1 MILPFL
7 YSAKTSSSTSQ
18 RRKKKPHLPC
28 KTSQQKIAFTV
39 CDAFFFS
46 FESDTTIFFSSLSSH
61 ITWCL
66 LCFGPLATSS
76 NRTILLCCNSI
87 STPNTHKKKQEM
99 IAREIFVQQFQ
110 AALSD
115 PSVHLMLKANR
126 TFTSAPKN
134 HNRLED
140 YRCCATMVL
149 RIAHGFFF
157 LAFVWPF

>member
-1 MILPFL
+1 
-7 YSAKTSSSTSQ
+7 
-18 RRKKKPHLPC
+18 
-28 KTSQQKIAFTV
+28 
-39 CDAFFFS
+39 
-46 FESDTTIFFSSLSSH
+46 
-61 ITWCL
+61 
-66 LCFGPLATSS
+66 
-76 NRTILLCCNSI
+76 
-87 STPNTHKKKQEM
+87 M

-157 LAFVWPF
+157 LLSCGLFRFRVKFFCKKKATLVLSLCLAIVTGGFAAKKLTTTGFGALTCLIAMLTTGICRNLR